1 MTEKEKNMA
10 KLLPKYE
17 RFLETKAGKAW
28 LECRKNHSIT
38 DEEIGFRDYL
48 YDFYPEYS
56 MQWREHDKRAIKKSK
71 RN

>member
-10 KLLPKYE
+10 KLLPKYG

-48 YDFYPEYS
+48 YDFYPEYFNI
-56 MQWREHDKRAIKKSK
+56 MEATRQKS
-71 RN
+71 N

>member
-1 MTEKEKNMA
+1 MTEKEKNME

-17 RFLETKAGKAW
+17 RFLETKAGKDW
-28 LECRKNHSIT
+28 LECKKNSSIA

-56 MQWREHDKRAIKKSK
+56 M
-71 RN
+71 

>member
-10 KLLPKYE
+10 KLLSKYE

-56 MQWREHDKRAIKKSK
+56 M
-71 RN
+71 